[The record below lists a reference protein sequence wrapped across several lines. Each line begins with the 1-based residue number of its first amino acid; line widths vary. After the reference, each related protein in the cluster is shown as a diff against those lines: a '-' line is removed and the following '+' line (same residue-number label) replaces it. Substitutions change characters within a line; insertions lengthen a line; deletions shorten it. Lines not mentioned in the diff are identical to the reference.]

1 MESVKIIECPR
12 DAMQGIKEFIPTEQK
27 IEYLNALLK
36 VGFQT
41 LDCGSFVSDKA
52 IPQMVDSRVVLP
64 LLNLD
69 DTETLLS
76 VIVGNNRGA
85 EEAGNIDEIT
95 YIGYPF
101 SISETFQ
108 VRNTNCTLEES
119 LLRVDEIQNTCA
131 VHGKTFVCY
140 ISMAFGNP
148 YGDFYDP
155 ALVEHWVDR
164 LLELGITKF
173 SVSDT
178 IGVAT
183 PELITSVFTTL
194 KEDFP
199 EIGFGAHFHTTPA
212 TWEEKIQAAWDA
224 GCNRFDGAIKGYGGC
239 PMAKDELTGNMPT
252 EKLLAFFDERNIQHG
267 LDKEAFIE
275 AMSLAN
281 QLFGK
286 YA

>member
-1 MESVKIIECPR
+1 MDTVKIIECPR
-12 DAMQGIKEFIPTEQK
+12 DAMQGIKEFIPTDQK

-41 LDCGSFVSDKA
+41 IDCGSFVSDKA
-52 IPQMVDSRVVLP
+52 IPQMADTRIVLSQ
-64 LLNLD
+64 LELD
-69 DTETLLS
+69 ETDTLLS

-85 EEAGNIDEIT
+85 EEAGDLDEIT
-95 YIGYPF
+95 YVGYPF

-108 VRNTNCTLEES
+108 MRNTNCTLEES

-131 VHGKTFVCY
+131 IHGKTFVCY

-194 KEDFP
+194 KTDFP

-252 EKLLAFFDERNIQHG
+252 EKLLAFFDERNIKHG